1 MTGALLDLITPG
13 DPIPPDHPGE
23 KVYERFQAEPDTLAI
38 AVVDEEGRPVG
49 LMERNAFF
57 VAMASQ
63 HGRALYAN
71 RPISLLM
78 NAAPLVVEGDV
89 PVAEFCGEALAERPS
104 ELLRGFIVTQGGR
117 YAGVGSALSLLQASS
132 AANHA
137 HAEEMT
143 RLAETLNRATLD
155 AQAALTAKSQFLAV
169 MSHEIRTPLNGV
181 LAIADILARKLGR
194 PEAAPADLIPY
205 VASIQDSGQTLL
217 RLLTDALD
225 LSRAEAGRLE
235 LAEDSFPVAELA
247 EDLAALWGARAE
259 LRGLSLEVTYDGP
272 PDQWALGDA
281 IRLKQVINNL
291 IGNALKFTEAG
302 GVAVTLRARRTDV
315 YVRLEGEVSDTGSG
329 VPEDRL
335 ASIFLPFSQTEAGLR
350 QGGAGLGLSICRQ
363 LIEQMGG
370 AISARRNPE
379 AGTSFQ
385 FEVPLFDVP
394 APSDRG
400 GGEAGAEGEALTGAL
415 HVLIADD
422 NATNRL
428 VAETLCEMFG
438 ATTES
443 VEDGRQ
449 AVEAAAG
456 GRFDLILMDI
466 KMPNL
471 DGGGATR
478 RIRALAGAAAE
489 TPILALTANAD
500 PWDAAGYLAQ
510 GMNGVV
516 EKPIKAERLLAAI
529 NDLFAADPHAAAA

>member
-1 MTGALLDLITPG
+1 MAGALLDLISPG
-13 DPIPPDHPGE
+13 APIRANHPGE
-23 KVYERFQAEPDTLAI
+23 KVYERFNAEPDALAI
-38 AVVDEEGRPVG
+38 AVVDDEGRPIG
-49 LMERNAFF
+49 LIERNAFF

-63 HGRALYAN
+63 HGRALYAK

-78 NAAPLVVEGDV
+78 NAQPLVVEGDV
-89 PVAEFCGEALAERPS
+89 SVAEFCGEVLAERPS

-117 YAGVGSALSLLQASS
+117 YAGVGSALGLLQATS
-132 AANHA
+132 AANRA

-181 LAIADILARKLGR
+181 LAIADIVARKLAR
-194 PEAAPADLIPY
+194 PEVAAAELIPY

-235 LAEDSFPVAELA
+235 LAEDGFPVAELA
-247 EDLAALWGARAE
+247 GDLAALWGARAE
-259 LRGLSLEVTYDGP
+259 LKGLTLDVAYEGA

-281 IRLKQVINNL
+281 IRIKQVVNNL

-302 GVAVTLRARRTDV
+302 GVAVTLRARRSDV
-315 YVRLEGEVSDTGSG
+315 YVRLEGEVRDTGAG

-335 ASIFLPFSQTEAGLR
+335 ASIFQPFSQTEAGLR
-350 QGGAGLGLSICRQ
+350 EGGAGLGLSICRQ

-370 AISARRNPE
+370 TISARRNLDV
-379 AGTSFQ
+379 GTTFQ
-385 FEVPLFDVP
+385 FEIPLFDVP
-394 APSDRG
+394 ALSDR
-400 GGEAGAEGEALTGAL
+400 APRQVAEETLAGAL

-422 NATNRL
+422 NPTNRL

-438 ATTES
+438 ATCES
-443 VEDGRQ
+443 VEDGLQ

-471 DGGGATR
+471 DGVAATR
-478 RIRALAGAAAE
+478 RIRALAGAAAD

-510 GMNGVV
+510 RMNGVV

-529 NDLFAADPHAAAA
+529 NDVFAAVDKRAAA

>member
-1 MTGALLDLITPG
+1 MAAALLDLIIPG
-13 DPIPPDHPGE
+13 APIRPDHPGE
-23 KVYERFQAEPDTLAI
+23 KVYERFNTEPDALAI
-38 AVVDEEGRPVG
+38 AVVDAEGRPVG
-49 LMERNAFF
+49 LVERNAFF

-71 RPISLLM
+71 RPISMLM
-78 NAAPLVVEGDV
+78 NAQPLVVEGDV
-89 PVAEFCGEALAERPS
+89 SVAEFCGEVLAERPS

-117 YAGVGSALSLLQASS
+117 YAGVGSTLGLLQATS
-132 AANHA
+132 AANRA

-181 LAIADILARKLGR
+181 LAIADILARKLAR
-194 PEAAPADLIPY
+194 PEAAPAELIPY

-235 LAEDSFPVAELA
+235 LAEEGFPVAELA
-247 EDLAALWGARAE
+247 GDLAALWGARAE
-259 LRGLSLEVTYDGP
+259 LKGLTLDVAYDGAQ
-272 PDQWALGDA
+272 DQWALGDA
-281 IRLKQVINNL
+281 IRIKQVVNNL

-302 GVAVTLRARRTDV
+302 GVAVTLRARRSDV
-315 YVRLEGEVSDTGSG
+315 YVRLEGEVSDTGAG

-335 ASIFLPFSQTEAGLR
+335 ASIFQPFSQTEAGLR
-350 QGGAGLGLSICRQ
+350 EGGAGLGLSICRQ
-363 LIEQMGG
+363 LVEQMGG
-370 AISARRNPE
+370 TISARRNPE
-379 AGTSFQ
+379 VGTTFL
-385 FEVPLFDVP
+385 FEIPLFDVP
-394 APSDRG
+394 ALSDRNP
-400 GGEAGAEGEALTGAL
+400 GEAVADGEVLADAL

-422 NATNRL
+422 NPTNRL

-443 VEDGRQ
+443 VEDGLQ

-471 DGGGATR
+471 DGVGATR
-478 RIRALAGAAAE
+478 RIRALAGAAADV
-489 TPILALTANAD
+489 PILALTANAD
-500 PWDAAGYLAQ
+500 PWDAAGYIAQ

-529 NDLFAADPHAAAA
+529 NDIFAAEKRAAA